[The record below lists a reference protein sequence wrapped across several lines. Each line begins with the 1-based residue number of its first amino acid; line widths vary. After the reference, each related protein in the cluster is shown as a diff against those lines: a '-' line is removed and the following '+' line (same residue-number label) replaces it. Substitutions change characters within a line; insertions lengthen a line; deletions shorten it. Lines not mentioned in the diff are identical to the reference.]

1 MKKLFKKFSE
11 KSRKKRAKIFLN
23 KLSPQKEAT
32 IVDLGG
38 GNGKY
43 IHAIVKD
50 LHPLNITIAD
60 ILKEDLDYAK
70 NTFGYKTAVLNESKK
85 LPFEDNTF
93 DIVFCNS
100 VIEHVTIPKDQI
112 WKLKNTK
119 EFERLSLLRQHEF
132 ANEIRR
138 IGKSYFV
145 QTPNKYFLIESH
157 SWLPGIVAVMPRNI
171 QIETIRLFNKF
182 WFKKTAPDW
191 NLLTYTK
198 MQQLFPDATIYREK
212 SFGFTKSLMAIKKVD

>member
-1 MKKLFKKFSE
+1 MKRLFKEYSE
-11 KSRKKRAKIFLN
+11 KSRKRRARIFLD
-23 KLSPQKEAT
+23 KLSPRKEAT
-32 IVDLGG
+32 VVDLGG

-43 IHAIVKD
+43 INAIVKD
-50 LHPLNITIAD
+50 QPHFDITIAD
-60 ILKEDLDYAK
+60 ILKNDLEYAEK
-70 NTFGYKTAVLNESKK
+70 TFGYKTTVLNESKH

-100 VIEHVTIPKDQI
+100 VIEHVTIPKNQI

-119 EFERLSLLRQHEF
+119 EFERLSFLRQQEF
-132 ANEIRR
+132 ADEIRR

-157 SWLPGIVAVMPRNI
+157 SWLPGFIAVLPRNI
-171 QIETIRLFNKF
+171 QIKTIRLSNKF

-191 NLLTYTK
+191 NLLTYSK

-212 SFGFTKSLMAIKKVD
+212 SFGFTKSLMAIKKTD

>member
-1 MKKLFKKFSE
+1 MKKLFKKYSE
-11 KSRKKRAKIFLN
+11 KSRKKRAKIFLD

-32 IVDLGG
+32 ILDLGG

-43 IHAIVKD
+43 IHTIVKD
-50 LHPLNITIAD
+50 LSSLDITIAD
-60 ILKEDLDYAK
+60 ILEEDLAHAM
-70 NTFGYKTAVLNESKK
+70 NTYGYKTAVLNESKQ
-85 LPFEDNTF
+85 LPFEDNAF

-100 VIEHVTIPKDQI
+100 VIEHVTIPKNQV

-119 EFERLSLLRQHEF
+119 EFERLSLLRQQEF
-132 ANEIRR
+132 ADEIQR

-157 SWLPGIVAVMPRNI
+157 SWLPGFLPILPRII
-171 QIETIRLFNKF
+171 QLETIRFFNKF
-182 WFKKTAPDW
+182 WFKKTSPDW
-191 NLLTYTK
+191 NLLTYK
-198 MQQLFPDATIYREK
+198 KIQQLFPGATIYREK